1 MGFYYATER
10 KRFEREWDKLRKEYE
25 AAGMLQETIQLLYEF
40 DLEVF
45 RSQRTYVNHTQAMP
59 SEYINSDEMEHST
72 LFRKFK
78 LNTTTFDESN
88 FSGQYA
94 WVDSIENQKL
104 ALILRQLSDKDLEL
118 LTYLV
123 LEEHT
128 QRELAQKWGCAQS
141 AISQRF
147 KKIKKL
153 FC

>member
-78 LNTTTFDESN
+78 LNT
-88 FSGQYA
+88 G
-94 WVDSIENQKL
+94 
-104 ALILRQLSDKDLEL
+104 
-118 LTYLV
+118 
-123 LEEHT
+123 
-128 QRELAQKWGCAQS
+128 
-141 AISQRF
+141 
-147 KKIKKL
+147 
-153 FC
+153 